1 MYMKFWWHIVND
13 IRCTGTFPK
22 EIYYLLYLMNCNSVH
37 TFIFVDLIISLY
49 MYMGYGIFFLIIFIF
64 KMVMWSLFFH

>member
-1 MYMKFWWHIVND
+1 MYMKFWWQIVND

-37 TFIFVDLIISLY
+37 TFIFVDLILSL
-49 MYMGYGIFFLIIFIF
+49 YMGYGIFFYNNLYI
-64 KMVMWSLFFH
+64 

>member
-37 TFIFVDLIISLY
+37 TFIFVDLILSL
-49 MYMGYGIFFLIIFIF
+49 YMGYGIFL
-64 KMVMWSLFFH
+64 